1 MNESATTTVPS
12 SPEQGLATSG
22 SEAGT
27 EAGTEAVPP
36 TLMLLP
42 GLLCDAAVW
51 AGQCEALAQQAQCVV
66 VDYGRSDGIEAMAR
80 LVLAAAPTPRFA
92 LAGHS
97 MGGRVALEVLR
108 LAPERVERLAL
119 LDTGYQPLPSGA
131 DGERERAQ
139 RLALLETARSQGM
152 RAMGER
158 WAAGMVHPA
167 RLENRLR
174 GEVFEQILEM
184 IARSTPDIFAAQITA
199 LLGRP
204 DALPVLRAIAVP
216 TLLLCGRQDAWSP
229 LARHVE
235 MAEIIP
241 GARLAV
247 VEEAGHMAPM
257 ERPVEVSRHLADW
270 LAASVH

>member
-1 MNESATTTVPS
+1 MNDSASTSLAS
-12 SPEQGLATSG
+12 SPGTGHEEGLAASG
-22 SEAGT
+22 PG
-27 EAGTEAVPP
+27 PMLP
-36 TLMLLP
+36 TLILLP

-51 AGQCEALAQQAQCVV
+51 AAQCGALVRQAHCVV
-66 VDYGRSDGIEAMAR
+66 PDYGLCNAIDAMAR
-80 LVLAAAPTPRFA
+80 LVLATAPTPRFA

-97 MGGRVALEVLR
+97 MGARVALEVVR
-108 LAPERVERLAL
+108 LAPARVERLAL
-119 LDTGYQPLPSGA
+119 LDTGYQPLPPGA
-131 DGERERAQ
+131 EGERERAQ
-139 RLALLETARSQGM
+139 RLALLEVARTQGM

-167 RLENRLR
+167 RLANRLR

-184 IARSTPDIFAAQITA
+184 IARSTPEAFAAQIAA

-204 DALPVLRAIAVP
+204 DALPVLRSIGVP
-216 TLLLCGRQDAWSP
+216 TLLLCGRQDGWSP

-235 MAEIIP
+235 MTELIP

-270 LAASVH
+270 LAAPLH